1 MIEKNKKK
9 HLEDNWLKLQRQALE
24 KALARINREA
34 SERAELRSTVVEKDI
49 KKLIEQYPGHKG
61 FSFFYQKCTCEI
73 GECTY
78 VN

>member
-1 MIEKNKKK
+1 LAEAPEAGTGKGTM
-9 HLEDNWLKLQRQALE
+9 
-24 KALARINREA
+24 ARINREA